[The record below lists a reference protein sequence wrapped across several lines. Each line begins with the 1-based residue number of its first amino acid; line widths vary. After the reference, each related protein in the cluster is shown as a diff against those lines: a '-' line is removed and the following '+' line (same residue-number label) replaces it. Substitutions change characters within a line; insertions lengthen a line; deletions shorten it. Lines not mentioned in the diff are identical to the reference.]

1 MCNVV
6 QLSPLFSKLFIIPS
20 GNSELIKHSFPLPY
34 QSLVKTEV
42 FFLSLWI
49 CLFYIHINGIMWYL
63 SFCVCIIILCLYYYL
78 CLCYFKIVHVVAGI
92 RISFL
97 WLNNIPYIFIYYF
110 IIYKNIYYFIYV
122 MGYNNI
128 NICGNIPLYIYCL
141 SIHLLMDTFVAF
153 FLLATVNGTAMNTGV
168 QIKRIRTL
176 WSVKRCTINNY
187 TNMSKPI
194 QYWKVK

>member
-6 QLSPLFSKLFIIPS
+6 QLSPLFSKLLIIPN

-97 WLNNIPYIFIYYF
+97 WLIIFLIY
-110 IIYKNIYYFIYV
+110 
-122 MGYNNI
+122 
-128 NICGNIPLYIYCL
+128 LYI
-141 SIHLLMDTFVAF
+141 ILLYIIMRQDAQGWCTEMTQRDGMGREV
-153 FLLATVNGTAMNTGV
+153 GGGV
-168 QIKRIRTL
+168 QDGEHMYSHGGFM
-176 WSVKRCTINNY
+176 SVYGKTTTIL
-187 TNMSKPI
+187 
-194 QYWKVK
+194 